1 MEQKT
6 PFKDLSTKAKFQYIW
21 DYYKFPIL
29 GVALGIIVVVS
40 FIVHFVTYKKPVLT
54 LTFVNCGVNTN
65 DNTIPDSLA
74 PFMSENGY
82 DTSKYTIDLNKNLNL
97 NMETP
102 NASTSQD
109 LTTLDVM
116 IGAHSISAIF
126 ADADTFDAL
135 AERSYFVDIS
145 SYLSEDE
152 LAQYQ
157 DDLVYTTDSD
167 TNKTYPVGVHLTSD
181 TCSWLKDTQ
190 TYDDCVVGLCYEEG
204 NDDTQKQFM
213 HFLLEE

>member
-29 GVALGIIVVVS
+29 GVALGIIVVIS

-54 LTFVNCGVNTN
+54 LTFVNCGVDTN

-82 DTSKYTIDLNKNLNL
+82 DTSKYTIDLNKNLTL
-97 NMETP
+97 NMDTP

-126 ADADTFDAL
+126 ADADTFEAL

-145 SYLSEDE
+145 SYLSEDD

-167 TNKTYPVGVHLTSD
+167 TNKSYPAGVHLTSD

-213 HFLLEE
+213 HFLLKE

>member
-6 PFKDLSTKAKFQYIW
+6 PFKDLSAKAKLQYIW

-29 GVALGIIVVVS
+29 GVILGVAFVIS
-40 FIVHFVTYKKPVLT
+40 FIIHFVTYKKPVLT
-54 LTFVNCGVNTN
+54 LTFVNCAVDTN
-65 DNTIPDSLA
+65 DDTIPDSLS
-74 PFMSENGY
+74 PFMAENGY

-97 NMETP
+97 NMQTP

-135 AERSYFVDIS
+135 AERSYFTDITD
-145 SYLSEDE
+145 YLTDDE
-152 LAQYQ
+152 LSQYT
-157 DDLVYTTDSD
+157 DDLVYTTDPD
-167 TNKTYPVGVHLTSD
+167 TNKSYPVGIHLTSD
-181 TCSWLKDTQ
+181 TCSWLKASQ
-190 TYDDCVVGLCYEEG
+190 TYDDCVVGLCYEE
-204 NDDTQKQFM
+204 DTDEPQKQFM

>member
-1 MEQKT
+1 
-6 PFKDLSTKAKFQYIW
+6 
-21 DYYKFPIL
+21 
-29 GVALGIIVVVS
+29 
-40 FIVHFVTYKKPVLT
+40 
-54 LTFVNCGVNTN
+54 
-65 DNTIPDSLA
+65 
-74 PFMSENGY
+74 MSENGY
-82 DTSKYTIDLNKNLNL
+82 DTSKYTIDLNKNLYL
-97 NMETP
+97 NME
-102 NASTSQD
+102 ALDAETSQD

-145 SYLSEDE
+145 SYLSDDE

-167 TNKTYPVGVHLTSD
+167 TSQTYPVGVHLTSG

-190 TYDDCVVGLCYEEG
+190 TYDDCVVGLCYEED
-204 NDDTQKQFM
+204 NDDALKQFM